1 MKQLLYVYIVLLTA
15 TICDAQ
21 CIESRESLKKFAE
34 KMLEVN
40 KRDLKRELQ
49 FRKNTWIN
57 ENKGHDPNLTM
68 HKSIETR
75 LP

>member
-1 MKQLLYVYIVLLTA
+1 MKQLLYIYIVLLTA

-21 CIESRESLKKFAE
+21 CIESRESLKKFAK

-40 KRDLKRELQ
+40 KRDLQRELQ
-49 FRKNTWIN
+49 FRKNIWIN
-57 ENKGHDPNLTM
+57 ENKGHDPNLIM